1 MLSRQTSGSVVCPSC
16 GRLVGV
22 QEDVCPH
29 CGRHKPGMWGFSG
42 ALRKL
47 DLDEGAPQLIVWGCA
62 ILFILSLALQP
73 AAISLGGG
81 LFGLLSPGREAL
93 FRLGASGALPVVA
106 AGRWWTVLTAGWLH
120 GGLLHIVFNMMWVRQ
135 LAPATTHLYGPGRML
150 LIYLISSVVG
160 FLASSLGGAYLY
172 PLAFLMGGSPYA
184 ISVGASAAV
193 FGLLGAMVY
202 AGRRGVGTQLGRQ
215 AWGYAIALFVFG
227 LIVPG
232 VDNWAHLG
240 GFVGGY
246 ALGRI
251 LNPMQPEK
259 LDHTVA
265 AVALLLA
272 TLAAIGLSF
281 VVGIR

>member
-1 MLSRQTSGSVVCPSC
+1 MLSRQKSGSVVCPSC
-16 GRLVGV
+16 DQLVGV
-22 QEDVCPH
+22 NQDVCPN
-29 CGRHKPGMWGFSG
+29 CGRRNPGMWGFAG
-42 ALRKL
+42 AVRKL
-47 DLDEGAPQLIVWGCA
+47 DLEEGATQLIVWGCVA
-62 ILFILSLALQP
+62 MFVLSLALQP

-81 LFGLLSPGREAL
+81 LFNLLSPGREAL

-120 GGLLHIVFNMMWVRQ
+120 GGLIHIFFNMMWVRQ

-150 LIYLISSVVG
+150 LVYLISSVTG

-172 PLAFLMGGSPYA
+172 PLRGIMGGSPYA
-184 ISVGASAAV
+184 ITVGASAAV

-215 AWGYAIALFVFG
+215 AWFYAVALFLFG
-227 LIVPG
+227 LLMPG

-246 ALGRI
+246 ALGRVFD
-251 LNPMQPEK
+251 PMRPEK
-259 LDHTVA
+259 VDHTIA
-265 AVALLLA
+265 AAAILLA
-272 TLAAIGLSF
+272 TLAAIGLSL
-281 VVGIR
+281 VVGLR